1 MHLMLQI
8 GACARDRIITSNAQ
22 WKLDLSRFFSG
33 RFTANNSYWFY
44 GICLNGDVLIN
55 PIHLDYTMK
64 NGFGFCRR

>member
-1 MHLMLQI
+1 MK
-8 GACARDRIITSNAQ
+8 AWFKS
-22 WKLDLSRFFSG
+22 FFSG